1 MTDGRPPPDGR
12 LGRTTRIVGRAIP
25 DPIAALRRRR
35 LGAILLAVVAD
46 YDRAG
51 GGLLAAGLAY
61 EALFAL
67 LPGFLL
73 AVGAAGFVVDAAAAD
88 AVAAAVG
95 VVAPP
100 LAPLAG
106 AALEEIRRGAVAF
119 SLVGVVGLAWGA
131 ARLYRALDTAVGRI
145 FRTAPRRSALA
156 RAARGLVAVLVG
168 LAAAVGLA
176 ALVGVAAAFEADLW
190 AAPQVL
196 GPLLGILPS
205 GLAAVGF
212 SAVAAAVYRWVPT
225 RQVPWTALFPPA
237 VAAGLATTV
246 VSQLF
251 AILAPRLIGV
261 GVLVGASVGV
271 LAALLW
277 LGIVFQVLLLGAAW
291 THWRVAGQED
301 AGAAETGEAGRGRG

>member
-1 MTDGRPPPDGR
+1 MSPRP
-12 LGRTTRIVGRAIP
+12 A
-25 DPIAALRRRR
+25 
-35 LGAILLAVVAD
+35 
-46 YDRAG
+46 
-51 GGLLAAGLAY
+51 
-61 EALFAL
+61 
-67 LPGFLL
+67 
-73 AVGAAGFVVDAAAAD
+73 VDAAD
-88 AVAAAVG
+88 AEVELPFRRHDPEG
-95 VVAPP
+95 QRPP
-100 LAPLAG
+100 LHRGELVDPPLVVQHADQLIGHRHGGALAAHHDADGGGADDPHDGQALLGGRVDPGCEGIAG
-106 AALEEIRRGAVAF
+106 QVPLHP
-119 SLVGVVGLAWGA
+119 LVGLGGSTRRRQQEVADQLLKGA
-131 ARLYRALDTAVGRI
+131 G
-145 FRTAPRRSALA
+145 
-156 RAARGLVAVLVG
+156 LVG

-196 GPLLGILPS
+196 GSLLGILPS

-212 SAVAAAVYRWVPT
+212 SAVAAAVYRWVQT

>member
-1 MTDGRPPPDGR
+1 VTDGRPPRQGR
-12 LGRTTRIVGRAIP
+12 LGRAARALGRAIP
-25 DPIAALRRRR
+25 DPISTLRRRR

-73 AVGAAGFVVDAAAAD
+73 AVGAAGLVVDAAAA
-88 AVAAAVG
+88 AALAAAVG
-95 VVAPP
+95 AVAPP

-106 AALEEIRRGAVAF
+106 AALDELRRGAVAF
-119 SLVGVVGLAWGA
+119 SLVGVIGLAWGA
-131 ARLYRALDTAVGRI
+131 ARLYRALDAAIGRI
-145 FRTAPRRSALA
+145 FHAAPRRSALA
-156 RAARGLVAVLVG
+156 RAVRGLVAVLVG
-168 LAAAVGLA
+168 LAASVGIV
-176 ALVGVAAAFEADLW
+176 ALVGMAAALEADRWLPP
-190 AAPQVL
+190 AVS
-196 GPLLGILPS
+196 GPLGGILPS

-237 VAAGLATTV
+237 VAAGLAMAV

-291 THWRVAGQED
+291 THWRVAGQEE
-301 AGAAETGEAGRGRG
+301 AGAAETGQAGRGRG